1 MGQEAALKTRARCA
15 PVANNNI
22 QEGMTMRWLFIL
34 LIWVL
39 IVSDILGREFT
50 LGPGLS
56 AKNAFLYLIAFT
68 MFFRFALSG
77 ELRLRLPILHA
88 AFAVWII
95 YSLLSFFTCWV
106 ILEYPFYNALIS
118 GMEVKAELIDPA
130 LFCFTVF
137 HATRTDE
144 DFNTLNR
151 TLAAAI
157 GVSSLATLLDVAGVM
172 HLGVRIGT
180 TGAEADRVFGVFG
193 HANETG
199 ALLVGLLPML
209 LAVALSSRGP
219 ARVAWFGGALASLAV
234 LVLTVSRGAFVGFGF
249 GYACACFICR
259 RYLPL
264 ARVASMTLSGLAVG
278 VVLAGVVTVVMPGTL
293 DVVSDRL
300 FGHSS
305 LDMTGLSS
313 GRTNIWASTIGYM
326 IDEPITLLTGFG
338 WNVQE
343 QRFAFATHNYYIN
356 LWFNLGVIGLGA
368 FLMVLYQCVAACRKA
383 ADYASPEMRRYM
395 LACVFGTLGVA
406 VSVFFTNL
414 SKPWPYIWIYIGITL
429 SAAARI
435 LESGERAPVA
445 LAASPPS
452 LAGPYQP
459 APRVRHRSATG
470 AS

>member
-1 MGQEAALKTRARCA
+1 
-15 PVANNNI
+15 
-22 QEGMTMRWLFIL
+22 MRWLFIL
-34 LIWVL
+34 MIWVL
-39 IVSDILGREFT
+39 ICSDILGREFT

-77 ELRLRLPILHA
+77 ELRLRLPMLHA
-88 AFAVWII
+88 AFAVWIV
-95 YSLLSFFTCWV
+95 YSILSFFTCWI
-106 ILEYPFYNALIS
+106 ILEYPFYNALTS

-144 DFNTLNR
+144 DFNTLIK

-157 GVSSLATLLDVAGVM
+157 GVSSLATLLDVAGVA

-219 ARVAWFGGALASLAV
+219 ARIAWFGGALASLAV
-234 LVLTVSRGAFVGFGF
+234 LVLTVSRGAFVGFAF
-249 GYACACFICR
+249 GYACACFVCR

-264 ARVASMTLSGLAVG
+264 ARVASMTMSGLALG
-278 VVLAGVVTVVMPGTL
+278 VVLAGVVTVVMPGAL

-305 LDMTGLSS
+305 MDIYGLSS
-313 GRTNIWASTIGYM
+313 GRTNIWSSTLSYM
-326 IDEPITLLTGFG
+326 FDEPLTLLTGFG

-368 FLMVLYQCVAACRKA
+368 FLMVLYQIVSACRKA
-383 ADYASPEMRRYM
+383 AEYASPEMRRYL
-395 LACVFGTLGVA
+395 LACVFGIFGVA

-414 SKPWPYIWIYIGITL
+414 SKPWPYIWLYVGLTL
-429 SAAARI
+429 SVAARV
-435 LESGERAPVA
+435 LETNERTRP
-445 LAASPPS
+445 LPAASPQS
-452 LAGPYQP
+452 LADPYQRG
-459 APRVRHRSATG
+459 ARMRHPSATG
-470 AS
+470 VS